1 MYSIFEWG
9 YGQVK
14 SVCSVCVVLCLGSVH
29 ELLKWWIWR
38 LQSYI
43 CLCTWKQLGV
53 NCGGWICTWSY
64 TEELYW
70 SDTYM
75 YLEPYLEA
83 AKCELW
89 WLYTSMEIMTVVVN
103 IPV

>member
-1 MYSIFEWG
+1 MFCMCYVVFRECARATQVVDLASAELYMY
-9 YGQVK
+9 Q
-14 SVCSVCVVLCLGSVH
+14 
-29 ELLKWWIWR
+29 
-38 LQSYI
+38 
-43 CLCTWKQLGV
+43 CTWKQLGV

-89 WLYTSMEIMTVVVN
+89 CYIRQWRL
-103 IPV
+103 